1 MKGNTK
7 KLFEGEYLDLWET
20 PKGEDGKSD
29 IILSL
34 RGTHLYL
41 NSDTVFSELQIGI
54 DTVQR
59 ERNKPDGACYQ

>member
-41 NSDTVFSELQIGI
+41 NSETVFSELQVAI

-59 ERNKPDGACYQ
+59 ERNKPSGACYQ

>member
-1 MKGNTK
+1 MKGSK
-7 KLFEGEYLDLWET
+7 KLFEGDYLDLWET

-41 NSDTVFSELQIGI
+41 NSDTVFSELQIAT

-59 ERNKPDGACYQ
+59 ERNKPSGACYQ

>member
-1 MKGNTK
+1 MKGSK

-20 PKGEDGKSD
+20 PKGKDGKSD

-41 NSDTVFSELQIGI
+41 NSDTVFSELQIAT

-59 ERNKPDGACYQ
+59 ERNKPSGACYQ

>member
-1 MKGNTK
+1 MKGSK
-7 KLFEGEYLDLWET
+7 KLYEGDYLDLWET

-54 DTVQR
+54 DAVQR
-59 ERNKPDGACYQ
+59 ERNKPSGACYQ